1 MTAASNHEKLVSAL
15 KQATLEAAALTSP
28 SLRQGAAMR
37 AAGGP
42 AIDAPYDTL
51 AKQIGEAAYRVTDSQ
66 VASVLTAAGSE
77 KAAFEIVAAAAV
89 GAGLQ
94 RWDLGNKALREA
106 IDATA

>member
-1 MTAASNHEKLVSAL
+1 MTGTPDHAELVNAL
-15 KQATLEAAALTSP
+15 KRAALDAPALTSP
-28 SLRQGAAMR
+28 QLRQGAAQL

-42 AIDAPYDTL
+42 AIEAPYDAL
-51 AKQIGEAAYRVTDSQ
+51 AKQIGEAAYRVTDAQ

-94 RWDLGNKALREA
+94 RWEHGTKALREV

>member
-1 MTAASNHEKLVSAL
+1 MTEMSDHAKLVSAL
-15 KQATLEAAALTSP
+15 KHAALEAPALTSP
-28 SLRQGAAMR
+28 QLRQGAARR
-37 AAGGP
+37 AAGGL
-42 AIDAPYDTL
+42 AIDAPYDAL
-51 AKQIGEAAYRVTDSQ
+51 ARQIGEAAYRVTDAL

-94 RWDLGNKALREA
+94 RWDIGAKAVQEA

>member
-1 MTAASNHEKLVSAL
+1 MTEMSDHAKLVSAL
-15 KQATLEAAALTSP
+15 SHAALEAPALTSP
-28 SLRQGAAMR
+28 QFRQGAAQR

-42 AIDAPYDTL
+42 PIDVPYDAL

-94 RWDLGNKALREA
+94 RWDLGTKALQEA
-106 IDATA
+106 IDATP

>member
-1 MTAASNHEKLVSAL
+1 MTEMSDHAKLVSAL
-15 KQATLEAAALTSP
+15 KKAALEAPALTLP
-28 SLRQGAAMR
+28 QLRHGAAQR

-42 AIDAPYDTL
+42 AIDAPCDAL
-51 AKQIGEAAYRVTDSQ
+51 AKQIGEAAYRVTDAQ
-66 VASVLTAAGSE
+66 VALVLTSAGSE

-94 RWDLGNKALREA
+94 RWDIGTKALREA